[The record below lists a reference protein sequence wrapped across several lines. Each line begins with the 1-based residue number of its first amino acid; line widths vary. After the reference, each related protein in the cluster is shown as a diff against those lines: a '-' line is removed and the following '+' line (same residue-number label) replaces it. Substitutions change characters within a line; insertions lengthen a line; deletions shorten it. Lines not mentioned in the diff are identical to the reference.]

1 MARAQYFVVRHE
13 GEWKINFQGNY
24 YSPYASE
31 AAAIRAAVDTALKA
45 GASGNAA
52 QVLVQG
58 DDGKFRI
65 EWTYGRDAF
74 PAAG

>member
-1 MARAQYFVVRHE
+1 MCGRNFVVRHE
-13 GEWKINFQGNY
+13 GEWKINFQGHY

-65 EWTYGRDAF
+65 EWTYGRNAF
-74 PAAG
+74 PAAEQ